1 MKFIRRT
8 PGGHRA
14 QIAACLLLAACFGAG
29 CQAPGPRLIR
39 GTSAPFAT
47 GNTALHNISGEQEIA
62 EARRLLRAGDHA
74 LVIPRLTA
82 LSGQYAGTPAGAEA
96 WFLLGEA
103 YREID
108 GPENAVRCYR
118 AYLEI
123 EPRGPF
129 AGAAH
134 GHLAA
139 LEASAREGAGRRAEL
154 EARVEKLGG
163 VETPEALSANLDLA
177 DACWRAGDFE
187 EAAEVY
193 VRILKAWPALHD
205 DATLRFRMEF
215 RPDGTYTVL
224 TPEEVARREAAALPL
239 TLFNIQSF
247 RSGGYRSERFG
258 REDEY
263 YNVTGQAT
271 NRGQRPV
278 WDAVVTITI
287 YGMGGQVYDTQT
299 VQLGRLKPGEVRA
312 FSARFRHFDNI
323 ENVHRHECTVSYS
336 Q

>member
-8 PGGHRA
+8 PGGHCA
-14 QIAACLLLAACFGAG
+14 QIAACLLLAAWLGAG
-29 CQAPGPRLIR
+29 CQASGPRLIR
-39 GTSAPFAT
+39 GTSAPFAS
-47 GNTALHNISGEQEIA
+47 GNSTLLQVSGEQEIA

-82 LSGQYAGTPAGAEA
+82 LTGQYAGTPAGAEA

-103 YREID
+103 YHEID
-108 GPENAVRCYR
+108 GPENAIRCYR

-123 EPRGPF
+123 EPGGPF
-129 AGAAH
+129 AEAAR
-134 GHLAA
+134 GRLADLKA
-139 LEASAREGAGRRAEL
+139 DAREGAGHRAEL
-154 EARVEKLGG
+154 EARVAKLGG
-163 VETPEALSANLDLA
+163 VETPEALSANLELA
-177 DACWRAGDFE
+177 DVCWRADDFE
-187 EAAEVY
+187 AAAEVY
-193 VRILKAWPALHD
+193 GRILKTWPALRD
-205 DATLRFRMEF
+205 DATVRARMEF
-215 RPDGTYTVL
+215 QADGTYTVL
-224 TPEEVARREAAALPL
+224 TPDEVARREAAALPL

-271 NRGQRPV
+271 NRGERPV
-278 WDAVVTITI
+278 WDATVTITI